1 MPELRFDIYN
11 KKGMLFTNKE
21 FVDYYGPQNGNCMEW
36 EQATRPCSQE
46 QARRLVLLQ
55 GSCPP
60 YPEAGWDRFPAVTKN
75 RF

>member
-1 MPELRFDIYN
+1 
-11 KKGMLFTNKE
+11 
-21 FVDYYGPQNGNCMEW
+21 MEW

-46 QARRLVLLQ
+46 QARCLVLLQ
-55 GSCPP
+55 RNCPP